1 MILKF
6 MERLPRDA
14 DFLVIGGHA
23 GIHHGYVRMTLD
35 IDFLASATDHSCR
48 RDILEKF
55 HYQPD
60 NETPAFSQFAFVI

>member
-14 DFLVIGGHA
+14 DFLVIGGHPD
-23 GIHHGYVRMTLD
+23 IHHGYVRMTLD
-35 IDFLASATDHSCR
+35 IDFFPPATDHSCW

-60 NETPAFSQFAFVI
+60 NETSDFTQFAFII